1 MNTLVW
7 SQSAQHRFW
16 YWHLVY
22 WFGYLLLKYTH
33 LAVLLPLQHEPS
45 WPYLGTYTLLAL
57 INLVVTGWLG
67 QRDLNNCLPLPQ
79 QMRRLLWWIV
89 PLCVVLLPLRQS
101 LISKYSTNSSA
112 WKSSFAEQIVS
123 TLPLVLLPLLG
134 WLAVYLLIKA
144 NQSYQQE
151 FVAQQAL
158 LNQARAAR
166 LKVLR
171 YQLNPHFMF
180 NTLNA
185 LNSLIISRQGLL
197 AEQLIQNLSTFLRH
211 SLKNKD
217 ETLIPL
223 PQELDALAAYLAI
236 QQVRFGERLQLNW
249 QVSALP
255 KLQIPPLLLQPLAE
269 NAVLYTVAEISGPVQ
284 LDISLYTSEQQL
296 VIEIKRH
303 IGKAGLTPG
312 ATFDPAAAEQ
322 TIASGATNSDL
333 TTWPASLQ
341 QLAER
346 LELMFGAN
354 ASLQLNLSGASFAGQ
369 LSLPLE
375 SAYVRN

>member
-1 MNTLVW
+1 MSSLVW

-33 LAVLLPLQHEPS
+33 LAVLLPLQNEPS
-45 WPYLGTYTLLAL
+45 WPYLGTYTLLTL
-57 INLVVTGWLG
+57 INLLITGYLG
-67 QRDLNNCLPLPQ
+67 QRDLASTMPLPQ
-79 QMRRLLWWIV
+79 QMRRLLYWIL
-89 PLCVVLLPLRQS
+89 PLCLCLLPLRQT
-101 LISKYSTNSSA
+101 LIATYSSNSST
-112 WKSSFAEQIVS
+112 WKSSFAEQMIS
-123 TLPLVLLPLLG
+123 TVPLVLLPLLG

-144 NQSYQQE
+144 NQGYQQE
-151 FVAQQAL
+151 FLAQQAL
-158 LNQARAAR
+158 VNQARAAR

-236 QQVRFGERLQLNW
+236 QQVRFGERLQLHW
-249 QVSALP
+249 QIAAVP

-269 NAVLYTVAEISGPVQ
+269 NAVLFTVAEISGPVQ
-284 LDISLYTSEQQL
+284 LDISLYATAQQL

-303 IGKAGLTPG
+303 ISDPG
-312 ATFDPAAAEQ
+312 SAADTIVSPAAAEQ
-322 TIASGATNSDL
+322 TTKSGPTTPDTS
-333 TTWPASLQ
+333 TWPASLQ

-346 LELMFGAN
+346 LELMFGAQ
-354 ASLQLNLSGASFAGQ
+354 ASLQLDLSGASFAGQ
-369 LSLPLE
+369 LCLPLE

>member
-1 MNTLVW
+1 MSTLVW
-7 SQSAQHRFW
+7 SQSPLHRFW

-33 LAVLLPLQHEPS
+33 LAVLLPLQNEQP

-57 INLVVTGWLG
+57 INLVVTGFLG
-67 QRDLNNCLPLPQ
+67 QRDLASTMPLPQ
-79 QMRRLLWWIV
+79 QMRRLLYWIV
-89 PLCVVLLPLRQS
+89 PLCLVLLPLRQT
-101 LISKYSTNSSA
+101 LITTYSTNSKV
-112 WKSSFAEQIVS
+112 WKSSFAEQMVS

-144 NQSYQQE
+144 NQGYQQE

-249 QVSALP
+249 QIAALP

-269 NAVLYTVAEISGPVQ
+269 NAVLFTVAEISGPVQ
-284 LDISLYTSEQQL
+284 LDISIYTTEQQL
-296 VIEIKRH
+296 LIEIKRH
-303 IGKAGLTPG
+303 IGNS
-312 ATFDPAAAEQ
+312 DPAAGPANQAADAQTTAAEPAH
-322 TIASGATNSDL
+322 TDT

-346 LELMFGAN
+346 LELMFGAD
-354 ASLQLNLSGASFAGQ
+354 ASLQLHLSGASFAGQ